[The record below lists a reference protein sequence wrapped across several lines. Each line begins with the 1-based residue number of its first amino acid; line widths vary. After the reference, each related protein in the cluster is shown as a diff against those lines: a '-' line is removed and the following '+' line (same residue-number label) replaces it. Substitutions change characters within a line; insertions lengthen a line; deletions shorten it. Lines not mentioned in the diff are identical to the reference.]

1 MQKLFRQIMQGS
13 VTTIP
18 DIVLDTLVLPANL
31 VCDESLS
38 PDVEPEEEQIYKVD
52 SICHTCGTR
61 LRVCTIAS
69 VTAIRRLQ
77 TLLLADLHFLCP
89 SCARALCHHGRLN

>member
-1 MQKLFRQIMQGS
+1 MQGS

-52 SICHTCGTR
+52 SICHTCG
-61 LRVCTIAS
+61 
-69 VTAIRRLQ
+69 IRRLQ

-89 SCARALCHHGRLN
+89 SCARALCHHGRFN